1 VLRHDSFVQGI
12 FEGRILGKRTRGRR
26 QTQILN
32 DLTMNS
38 EYVTVKHT
46 AAERTM

>member
-1 VLRHDSFVQGI
+1 MTVLYKGFLKVEYWVKGQ
-12 FEGRILGKRTRGRR
+12 ERR

-38 EYVTVKHT
+38 EYVTVKQT